1 MAVVCRCRVSTAVRR
16 PLKQGVRMSGMP
28 EVLDRD
34 RTTPVRV
41 AIDGNFLS
49 LPYSGIGT
57 YVRELARA
65 LAADQDALGIDVALV
80 TPGPGRLLA
89 PGTRAHRFGWDVA
102 GIGAAVI
109 NRTPRPH
116 LLHLPQMSAP
126 IVTPVPCVVTIHD
139 TIPLV
144 MPEYRRSRAMQ
155 VYLALM
161 ARTARQ
167 ARRIIVPSASAR
179 AEVCNVLH
187 VDASKIDVIPEAAS
201 PELVP
206 DPTGTAP
213 ARARRKFD
221 IPGPYLFNIGGFDR
235 RKNLPLLVEAF
246 ARALPSLPEE
256 ATLVIAGAPH
266 SDNPTV
272 YPPLEPLIATR
283 GLAGKVLQIGAV
295 PDDDRRLLYQGA
307 VACVTPSMHE
317 GFGLTPL
324 EAMACGTPVIVA
336 NRTSLPELVG
346 DAGLIVEPE
355 PDPLADAIIRIM
367 TDGALRDD
375 LSRRGVERA
384 STFSWSRAAGQTAAI
399 YRAVAVDRRSR
410 N

>member
-1 MAVVCRCRVSTAVRR
+1 
-16 PLKQGVRMSGMP
+16 MP

-34 RTTPVRV
+34 HTTPVRV
-41 AIDGNFLS
+41 AIDGNFLF

-57 YVRELARA
+57 YVRELTRA
-65 LAADQDALGIDVALV
+65 LAADQVALGIEVALL
-80 TPGPGRLLA
+80 TPRPGRLLT

-116 LLHLPQMSAP
+116 VLHMPQMSAP

-144 MPEYRRSRAMQ
+144 MSEYRRSQAMRL
-155 VYLALM
+155 YLALM

-167 ARRIIVPSASAR
+167 ARRIIVPSASAM

-201 PELVP
+201 PDLVP
-206 DPTGTAP
+206 DLTGTAA
-213 ARARRKFD
+213 ARAQRRFG

-246 ARALPSLPEE
+246 ARALPSLPRE
-256 ATLVIAGAPH
+256 ATVVIAGTPH
-266 SDNPTV
+266 SGNPTV
-272 YPPLEPLIATR
+272 YPPLEPLTATL
-283 GLAGKVLQIGAV
+283 GLAGRVLLIGAV
-295 PDDDRRLLYQGA
+295 SDDDRRLLYQGA
-307 VACVTPSMHE
+307 AACVSPSMHE

-324 EAMACGTPVIVA
+324 EAMACGTPAIVA
-336 NRTSLPELVG
+336 NRTSLPEVVG
-346 DAGLIVEPE
+346 DAGLIVAPE

-367 TDGALRDD
+367 TDGALRED

-384 STFSWSRAAGQTAAI
+384 STFSWSRAAEQTAAV
-399 YRAVAVDRRSR
+399 YRAAAAADRRSR